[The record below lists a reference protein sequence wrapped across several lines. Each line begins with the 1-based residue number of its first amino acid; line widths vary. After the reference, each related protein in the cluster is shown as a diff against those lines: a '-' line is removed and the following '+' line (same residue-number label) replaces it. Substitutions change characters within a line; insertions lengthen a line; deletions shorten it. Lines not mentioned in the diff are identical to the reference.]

1 MVQAGLRFSVADDD
15 LELLILLPVPAL
27 SWDYSEL
34 GLQPY
39 YSLYT
44 QTGPCVVPLGEKHS
58 ADWDT
63 SVTITD
69 QGDCPG
75 SSCVYLGFTIAGRRH
90 HDHDSAYKENI

>member
-15 LELLILLPVPAL
+15 LELLILLPVPAG
-27 SWDYSEL
+27 SWDYSEQ
-34 GLQPY
+34 GLQ
-39 YSLYT
+39 LVHT
-44 QTGPCVVPLGEKHS
+44 DRTVCVPLGEKHS

-63 SVTITD
+63 SVTITE

-90 HDHDSAYKENI
+90 HDHDSVYKENI

>member
-1 MVQAGLRFSVADDD
+1 MADDE

-27 SWDYSEL
+27 SWDYSRAR
-34 GLQPY
+34 LQ
-39 YSLYT
+39 LVHT
-44 QTGPCVVPLGEKHS
+44 VRTVCMPLGEKHS

-75 SSCVYLGFTIAGRRH
+75 STYVYSGFTIAGRRH
-90 HDHDSAYKENI
+90 YDHSNAYKENIYLRGAR

>member
-15 LELLILLPVPAL
+15 LELLILLLVPAA
-27 SWDYSEL
+27 SWDYNCAQ
-34 GLQPY
+34 LQ
-39 YSLYT
+39 LVHT
-44 QTGPCVVPLGEKHS
+44 VRTVCVPLGEKHS

-75 SSCVYLGFTIAGRRH
+75 STCAYLGFTIAGRRH
-90 HDHDSAYKENI
+90 HDDGSAYKENI